1 MRETTHEDREFAKSL
16 AKGMLAGLI
25 GGLVATAAKSVME
38 KIYPPRTH
46 EEPEPPER
54 LTERISHEAGY
65 ALTPTE
71 KVVVA
76 ETIHWGFGALAG
88 AAYGGLAEYFPA
100 ATAKDGATFG
110 LAMATLTHEAALPAM
125 GLAEATRERTRE
137 MTSYVVYGLVTEK
150 VRRFVRPRLG

>member
-38 KIYPPRTH
+38 KMYPPRTH
-46 EEPEPPER
+46 EEPEPPEL

-65 ALTPTE
+65 ALTPTA

-76 ETIHWGFGALAG
+76 ETIHWGFGALTG

-100 ATAKDGATFG
+100 ATAKDGANFG
-110 LAMATLTHEAALPAM
+110 LTLATLTHGAALPEM